1 MSKRIF
7 WDRFYTKH
15 NEDAFEWLVDYSELI
30 SNINE
35 KFLVEYIG
43 NKEKPSIRLLD
54 AGCGTSMF
62 GFNLSRS
69 INLPVS
75 LVCADFSREALNI
88 LRNKH
93 NYELLETR
101 KRNTSNSP
109 FQSSSITID
118 YIECNCK
125 YLPFKHD
132 SFDIIV
138 DKGYLDSVLKATNS
152 TQSIKSSLR
161 AICNLLENLNIN
173 GYLLQ
178 ITDETPDLRMSLFD
192 QLKHN
197 DFKLGYFFKEIDL
210 DNDRVYYA
218 YFLRKIKY

>member
-15 NEDAFEWLVDYSELI
+15 NENSFEWLVDYSELI

-35 KFLVEYIG
+35 KFLAENI
-43 NKEKPSIRLLD
+43 EKNEKLFIRLLD

-88 LRNKH
+88 LRKKH
-93 NYELLETR
+93 NNELLETKET
-101 KRNTSNSP
+101 KRNTS
-109 FQSSSITID
+109 ID

-138 DKGYLDSVLKATNS
+138 DKGYLDSVLKATSS
-152 TQSIKSSLR
+152 TQSMNSSLK
-161 AICNLLENLNIN
+161 AICNLLECLNVN

-192 QLKHN
+192 QFKHN

-210 DNDRVYYA
+210 DNDRIYYA

>member
-1 MSKRIF
+1 
-7 WDRFYTKH
+7 
-15 NEDAFEWLVDYSELI
+15 
-30 SNINE
+30 
-35 KFLVEYIG
+35 
-43 NKEKPSIRLLD
+43 LLD

-62 GFNLSRS
+62 GFDLSRS
-69 INLPVS
+69 INSPVS

-88 LRNKH
+88 LRKKH
-93 NYELLETR
+93 NDQLLETSTAR
-101 KRNTSNSP
+101 KRNTSNSLS
-109 FQSSSITID
+109 QSSSLTID

-132 SFDIIV
+132 SFDMIV

-152 TQSIKSSLR
+152 TQSIKSSSR
-161 AICNLLENLNIN
+161 AICNLLESLNIN

-192 QLKHN
+192 QLKH
-197 DFKLGYFFKEIDL
+197 DGFKVGYFFKEIDL